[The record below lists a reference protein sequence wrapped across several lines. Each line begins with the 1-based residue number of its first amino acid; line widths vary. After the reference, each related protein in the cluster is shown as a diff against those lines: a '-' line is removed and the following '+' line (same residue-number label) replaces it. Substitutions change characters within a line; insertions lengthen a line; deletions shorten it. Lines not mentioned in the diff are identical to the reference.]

1 MFVPRTKV
9 SREREG
15 RKEGLVLDEQL
26 NKVEAS
32 IRDDTV
38 GYGCESYRLT
48 ASQTFLPPP
57 FLLHPPSKAHFRK
70 IYLANDRVNFSID
83 FFTSTTN
90 KFKGTS
96 RVYLYRRSAK
106 FRVQGI
112 FTRTDN
118 LRPSSTTI
126 RVFRT
131 LTKTSSRV
139 VQISSP

>member
-38 GYGCESYRLT
+38 GYSCESYRLT

-83 FFTSTTN
+83 FFICTTN
-90 KFKGTS
+90 KFEGTS